1 MSTITEGGHI
11 YTAWIYQLTNFNHCS
26 TQVTSAWNHILLLFV
41 LQIVITKF
49 PWQCKVPP
57 QIKAFCLHIS
67 VTSGNV
73 LWSATCF
80 YFSKADME
88 KVYIAFNVT
97 FIRCS
102 INDGSSEH
110 IKFILSSAVSQSHIL
125 NNLLLHG
132 ITRMCKTS
140 NTRYQKLDECN
151 MHLGVNHWL
160 AQSEFTVKTSSWNR
174 LFIHTPI
181 KAQKISGHNSSCSTT
196 QTFTWL
202 ACGWCT

>member
-1 MSTITEGGHI
+1 
-11 YTAWIYQLTNFNHCS
+11 
-26 TQVTSAWNHILLLFV
+26 
-41 LQIVITKF
+41 
-49 PWQCKVPP
+49 
-57 QIKAFCLHIS
+57 
-67 VTSGNV
+67 
-73 LWSATCF
+73 
-80 YFSKADME
+80 ME

-151 MHLGVNHWL
+151 MHLGVNH
-160 AQSEFTVKTSSWNR
+160 
-174 LFIHTPI
+174 
-181 KAQKISGHNSSCSTT
+181 
-196 QTFTWL
+196 
-202 ACGWCT
+202 